1 MNECENL
8 DGAIAER
15 PREVDEH
22 PLLAAIYDR
31 HDALIR
37 RYAVPDGRTL
47 ELAFGRHP
55 HPDADV
61 GVEAF
66 HENSL
71 DVRGITATTAD
82 ARELPFDDDSFETVV
97 GRRFL
102 HHVPAA
108 DRAEMLAEA
117 RRVLAPGGRV
127 VLLEGTPGL
136 YRRLTKALAF
146 RLGAL
151 GQDTDE
157 YGHLSVDDIRGLLD
171 ETGFETLELRRLGS
185 PLMPLSLSKGAWS
198 ARVAPL
204 YARTQFV
211 RWWTLAVATP
221 GVDEAV
227 GRRPS
232 GGDERRP
239 ASGQRHV

>member
-1 MNECENL
+1 MVDSEIL

-15 PREVDEH
+15 PREVSEH

-37 RYAVPDGRTL
+37 RYAAPDGRAL
-47 ELAFGRHP
+47 ELAFGRHA

-66 HENSL
+66 HENSV
-71 DVRGITATTAD
+71 DAVGIDATTAD
-82 ARELPFDDDSFETVV
+82 ARQLPFADDSFDTVI

-102 HHVPAA
+102 HHVPEA
-108 DRAEMLAEA
+108 DRPRILAEA
-117 RRVLAPGGRV
+117 RRVLAPEGRLIV
-127 VLLEGTPGL
+127 VEGTPGR
-136 YRRLTKALAF
+136 YRRLTKAIAF

-151 GQDTDE
+151 GEDTDE
-157 YGHLSVDDIRGLLD
+157 YGHLSVRDLRGLLD
-171 ETGFETLELRRLGS
+171 DGGFETIAFRRLGS
-185 PLMPLSLSKGAWS
+185 PLMPLSISTAPWS

-204 YARTQFV
+204 YERTQFV

-221 GVDEAV
+221 TPESVAV
-227 GRRPS
+227 SRV
-232 GGDERRP
+232 ERRGP
-239 ASGQRHV
+239 ASKQRHV